1 MNTLT
6 TIVTLITEIGVLVGF
21 ATPMIIAIKKVA
33 NGQKCQLR
41 SDMLRIYYHNREDE
55 TIRQYE
61 YENFVYLYEAYKALK
76 GNSFID
82 KIYKEVQ
89 TWEIVS

>member
-6 TIVTLITEIGVLVGF
+6 TVVTLITEIGVLIGVV
-21 ATPMIIAIKKVA
+21 TPMIIAVKKVA

-61 YENFVYLYEAYKALK
+61 YENFVFLYEAYKALK

>member
-1 MNTLT
+1 MNLT
-6 TIVTLITEIGVLVGF
+6 NIVTLITEVGILLGVVIPIISLVL
-21 ATPMIIAIKKVA
+21 KVA
-33 NGQKCQLR
+33 NGEKCQLR
-41 SDMLRIYYHNREDE
+41 SDMLQIYYHNREKK

-61 YENFVYLYEAYKALK
+61 YENFVLMYEAYKALK

-89 TWEIVS
+89 TWEVIS